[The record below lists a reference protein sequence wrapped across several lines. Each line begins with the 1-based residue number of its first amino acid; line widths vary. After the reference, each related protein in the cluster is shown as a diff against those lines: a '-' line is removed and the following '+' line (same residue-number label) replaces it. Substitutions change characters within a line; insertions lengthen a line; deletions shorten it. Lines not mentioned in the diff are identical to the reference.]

1 MTPARRRRA
10 LRVEDHFDGLG
21 VQLSPD
27 EIQLRTFPSR
37 DTAFAAFAQEAL
49 AQLAAPTIPELQA
62 HIRQRYPA
70 AVVRAQDE
78 LARRGGGPIVW
89 YGFRFGNVVENPAG
103 SRAIDWTASDTPWAI
118 IDDERRF
125 VDLNDALAAIVE
137 LPRAEILGR
146 AIEDFTNPDDPT
158 IRDDLGEMWRH
169 FVDARRAESTIRF
182 NRADGRP
189 RQLAYRIVA
198 DDPEPGRH
206 RIRVVELGTDSPH
219 G

>member
-1 MTPARRRRA
+1 
-10 LRVEDHFDGLG
+10 LR
-21 VQLSPD
+21 PD
-27 EIQLRTFPSR
+27 EIQLRTFPST
-37 DTAFAAFAQEAL
+37 DTAFAAFARAAL
-49 AQLAAPTIPELQA
+49 AQLAAPMIPVLQTQ
-62 HIRQRYPA
+62 IRQRYPA

-89 YGFRFGNVVENPAG
+89 YGFRFGNVVEGPTG
-103 SRAIDWTASDTPWAI
+103 PRAIDWSAPDIAWAI

-125 VDLNDALAAIVE
+125 VDLNEALAGIVE
-137 LPRAEILGR
+137 VPRDGILGR

-158 IRDDLGEMWRH
+158 IRADLAEMWRH

-206 RIRVVELGTDSPH
+206 RIRVIELGTNGPD